1 MCQVLSPR
9 SLQRRF
15 SFNCEFHHNY
25 LIGYLIDYLMFD
37 VIITSSEIF
46 QLLLG
51 CKIIIRLQVYF
62 ILSNLDCQ
70 ILILKF
76 VTMFK
81 NPVKFI

>member
-37 VIITSSEIF
+37 AIIISSEIF
-46 QLLLG
+46 ELLLG
-51 CKIIIRLQVYF
+51 CISHYR
-62 ILSNLDCQ
+62 SNRRFYVVEL
-70 ILILKF
+70 
-76 VTMFK
+76 
-81 NPVKFI
+81 P